1 MRYRVF
7 TSVVAISGLA
17 VASISVAAGL
27 RALKDFSFADPKGVN
42 SVHWLIDSPIEPIA
56 GVAEKIEGNLS
67 IDPSNM
73 SAASGSLTIPTA
85 SLRAP
90 VEAMSGHLKSDRWLN
105 AEKYPSIKFTLKKV
119 ENLKKVSDGTYT
131 ADAIG
136 DLTIKDVT
144 KEITAK
150 AEGAYRV
157 DGMKLRM
164 RGAAGDT
171 FRVRATF
178 KIKRSDYGIGPA
190 DTTVVG
196 DTIELTAAITG
207 MSPAK

>member
-1 MRYRVF
+1 M
-7 TSVVAISGLA
+7 
-17 VASISVAAGL
+17 
-27 RALKDFSFADPKGVN
+27 
-42 SVHWLIDSPIEPIA
+42 
-56 GVAEKIEGNLS
+56 
-67 IDPSNM
+67 
-73 SAASGSLTIPTA
+73 
-85 SLRAP
+85 
-90 VEAMSGHLKSDRWLN
+90 KSDGWMA
-105 AEKYPSIKFTLKKV
+105 AEKYPSIKFSLKKV

-150 AEGAYRV
+150 VEGAYRV

-164 RGAAGDT
+164 RGAPGDT
-171 FRVRATF
+171 FRVRANF